1 MEEYIKMKVYFAN
14 SLFNDSDL
22 MYNEMVV
29 KNIRDSFNGNI
40 EVYNPMENEAIN
52 DKTQY
57 ADSLTIVKAD
67 YEELKDSDVLVAVI
81 DSDDSGVALEI
92 GMFYMMNKP
101 IIGIYTDT
109 RRIAFGNNKKKDA
122 LDVIGENQVSYVNL
136 MLIGAIKERGELV
149 DNHKKAIELLK
160 EIEKDL

>member
-1 MEEYIKMKVYFAN
+1 MKIYFAN

-22 MYNEMVV
+22 MYNEKVV
-29 KNIRDSFNGNI
+29 GEIREVFDGDI
-40 EVYNPMENEAIN
+40 DVYNPMENDAIN

-67 YEELKDSDVLVAVI
+67 YEELEDSDVLVAVI

-109 RRIAFGNNKKKDA
+109 RRIAYGNEQKKEAIDI
-122 LDVIGENQVSYVNL
+122 LGENQIAYTNL
-136 MLIGAIKERGELV
+136 MVIGAIKERGELV
-149 DNHKKAIELLK
+149 DNHEEAIRLLK
-160 EIEKDL
+160 NLKSKQDL

>member
-1 MEEYIKMKVYFAN
+1 MKVYFAN
-14 SLFNDSDL
+14 DLFNDGTL
-22 MYNEMVV
+22 MYNEHVV
-29 KNIRDSFNGNI
+29 SKIEEELPDV
-40 EVYNPMENEAIN
+40 EVYLPQRNDAIN

-67 YEELKDSDVLVAVI
+67 YDELEDSDVLVAVI

-109 RRIAFGNNKKKDA
+109 LRIAYGNEQKKEAIDI
-122 LDVIGENQVSYVNL
+122 LGENQIAYTNL
-136 MLIGAIKERGELV
+136 MVIGAIKERGELV
-149 DNHKKAIELLK
+149 DNH
-160 EIEKDL
+160 